1 MNGILEAAIL
11 LAGSGS
17 RLRAGGRTILKPLVP
32 VLGRPLISYTIDALA
47 GAGIKTVYAV
57 VGFESETMIGQVEP
71 LVPAGLEVRFIHN
84 PDWQKQNGISV
95 LSAANYLTRPFLLTM
110 SDHLFD
116 QTIFDLLM
124 NAATADSL
132 YLAIDRKISTI
143 FDLQDAMKVQMKDDL
158 IVTIGKNL
166 SDYNAIDTGLFVCPP
181 ELFAYLNRAKR
192 DGDCS
197 LADGVQLMADD
208 GKARG
213 VDIAAG
219 WWQDV
224 DTPEMLHQAER
235 KLAER
240 SKTQMLAR

>member
-1 MNGILEAAIL
+1 MNGILEAVIL

-47 GAGIKTVYAV
+47 GAGIKTVYAI

-71 LVPAGLEVRFIHN
+71 LVPAGLDVRFIHN

-95 LSAANYLTRPFLLTM
+95 LSAANYLTQPFLLTM

-132 YLAIDRKISTI
+132 HLAIDRKISTI
-143 FDLQDAMKVQMKDDL
+143 FDLQDAMKIQMKDDL

-213 VDIAAG
+213 VDIADG

-224 DTPEMLHQAER
+224 DTPEMLHQAEQ